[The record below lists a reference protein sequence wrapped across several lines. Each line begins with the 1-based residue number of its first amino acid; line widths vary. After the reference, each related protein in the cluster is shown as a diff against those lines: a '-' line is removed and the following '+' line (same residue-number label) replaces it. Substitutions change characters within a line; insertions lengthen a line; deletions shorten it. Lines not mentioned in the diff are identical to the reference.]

1 MKAAIIAAS
10 LISTTAISLAPNLIL
25 YLAPNFASSHSK
37 QRNNLLSIGQALAAG
52 CLLGDVFLHTLPH
65 CFLGHDEAGAQNLG
79 LSILG
84 GFFTFFVLDILIRS
98 LDDSFH
104 DPEHDHNHK
113 GCRKE
118 DNTDASSNIGAEET
132 ETLLIFSPTVLLNL
146 AADSLHNFT
155 DGITIGASFA
165 SASFSDDVNS
175 LSLLS
180 QIAVL
185 LRSRGGVA
193 SLAVLLHEI
202 PHELGDFAVLVS
214 AGMSK
219 RQAIRAQFGTALAAY
234 CGTLVGLMA
243 MERMRDFVGFDLM
256 VPFTAGGFLYLS
268 SVSILPGLLQEKV
281 TKISDRCLLVL
292 AFIVGIG
299 FMYGVA
305 LLEDHNHGH
314 GDHHHD
320 HHHGGRIQ
328 SDHHHDETCHL
339 SSDEGYVNTVN
350 NNIR

>member
-25 YLAPNFASSHSK
+25 YLAPNFASSRSK

-84 GFFTFFVLDILIRS
+84 GFLTFFVLDVLIRS
-98 LDDSFH
+98 FDDAFH
-104 DPEHDHNHK
+104 DHDHDHDHDHNHN
-113 GCRKE
+113 CKE
-118 DNTDASSNIGAEET
+118 CSKKDNVDASSNNGAKDT
-132 ETLLIFSPTVLLNL
+132 ETSLIFSPTVLLNL

-165 SASFSDDVNS
+165 SASFSDDVDS
-175 LSLLS
+175 LPLLS
-180 QIAVL
+180 QIVAL

-219 RQAIRAQFGTALAAY
+219 RQAIKAQFGTAIAAY
-234 CGTLVGLMA
+234 CGTFVGLIA
-243 MERMRDFVGFDLM
+243 MERMRNFVGYDLM

-268 SVSILPGLLQEKV
+268 S
-281 TKISDRCLLVL
+281 
-292 AFIVGIG
+292 
-299 FMYGVA
+299 
-305 LLEDHNHGH
+305 
-314 GDHHHD
+314 
-320 HHHGGRIQ
+320 
-328 SDHHHDETCHL
+328 
-339 SSDEGYVNTVN
+339 
-350 NNIR
+350 